1 MIGRR
6 KMADE
11 VNKLNKVVNDFSI
24 TIGTVNGSGSQTAN
38 TTILRALFKMGIP
51 VSGKNLFPSNIQGLP
66 TWYTIR
72 LSKDGYLARRD
83 EQEIVVAI
91 NPTSFA
97 RDLAS
102 VLPGGAFFY
111 RDDIK
116 QAVTRT
122 DIAAYPMPV
131 KQIVRADTTIPNDFR
146 DLVSNMV
153 YVGVVAQVL
162 GIDLEKIYAALDFH
176 FKGKQKPIDMNF
188 NTVKAGAEWA
198 KANLEKKDP
207 FYVEPMDKTNGLIMA
222 DGNTAA
228 AIGSIFGGVQFAA
241 WYPITPASSLA
252 EALNDYLPQLRKRED
267 KKHTYAV
274 VQAED
279 ELAAIGMAIGAGWSG
294 LRSMTSTSGPGLS
307 LMTEFAGL
315 AYFAE
320 VPIVVWDVQRIGPS
334 TGMPTRTSQG
344 DLTFVNFLG
353 HGDTQQVI
361 LLPGGVNECFE
372 FGWRAF
378 DIAEQLQSPVFVLS
392 DLDMG
397 MNQWM
402 GKPFVYPNRP
412 MQRGKILWEKD
423 LDELKGNWAR
433 YLDKDGDGIP
443 YRTVPGNK
451 HQGSSYFT
459 RGTGHDEQARYTE
472 DATVWK
478 RVMDRLKKKYN
489 SARKYVPAPVLH
501 KLPAATVGII
511 SFGSTEAAVLEAQN
525 QLAAGHKL
533 KCDFM
538 RIRAIPF
545 TQDVTDFIKRYEQV
559 FVVEMNRDGQMCQ
572 LLKIEYPE
580 QAAQIKSVAFGD
592 GLPASAKWVRE
603 GILAAWS
610 PKRAKASRAAATRKS
625 AGRPG
630 AKKKGTVS
638 AAGKRNGKVSAARK
652 KVASASTRK
661 KSK

>member
-1 MIGRR
+1 MV
-6 KMADE
+6 DE
-11 VNKLNKVVNDFSI
+11 ANKLKKVVNDFSI

-38 TTILRALFKMGIP
+38 TTILRSLFKMGIP

-97 RDLAS
+97 RDLAM

-111 RDDIK
+111 PDDIK
-116 QAVTRT
+116 QPVTRT

-353 HGDTQQVI
+353 HGDTQQII

-451 HQGSSYFT
+451 HKGSSYFT

-478 RVMDRLKKKYN
+478 RVMDRLKRKYN
-489 SARKYVPAPVLH
+489 SARKYAPAPVLH

-511 SFGSTEAAVLEAQN
+511 SFGSTEAAVLEAQH

-545 TQDVTDFIKRYEQV
+545 TQEVTDFIKKYEQV

-572 LLKIEYPE
+572 LLRIEYPE

-610 PKRAKASRAAATRKS
+610 PQRAKPSRGAAVRKS
-625 AGRPG
+625 AARPD
-630 AKKKGTVS
+630 AKKKATASG
-638 AAGKRNGKVSAARK
+638 AGKRNGKASVAGKRGVSASSRAR
-652 KVASASTRK
+652 S